1 MTVSGSAGSL
11 AAAIAARLAV
21 WGDERVAERLW
32 ARDGSL
38 WAASGKEPGEV
49 ARWLGWLD
57 LPSAMHARVAELD
70 RLAHD
75 VRADGYLRAAVL
87 GMGGSSLAPELF
99 SRVFGDALGGPTQ
112 ANPGMELRILDST
125 HPDAV
130 RGFREWAES
139 GRTIFCVSSKSGST
153 TEPNAFHAAMSTHAP
168 ALDFIA
174 ITDPATELGELAR
187 SQGFR
192 AIIEGPPDVG
202 GRYSALSVF
211 GLVPAALHGVDL
223 EALLSHALAMADACR
238 RPAAEN
244 PGLQLGAAIGQ
255 AALAGR
261 DKLTILTSLRLASLG
276 DWIEQL
282 VAESTGKAG
291 RGIIPVVGEPIGD
304 AAAYGPDRQFVF
316 ITTADDP
323 DPGWGRL
330 AAELQELGHP
340 GLHLELPEPLHVGA
354 EFVRWELAT
363 AAAGMILEIDP
374 FDQPDVQEAKDAT
387 RALLDVYRRDGA
399 LPQPAPLVAEPG
411 IAAYA
416 DAAALGDT
424 PVNVDGALSAL
435 LATAR
440 AGDYFALLAY
450 LPADP
455 ATVELLQSLRGFVR
469 DRTGMAATLGFGPRF
484 LHSTGQLHKG
494 GPDTGLFLQITA
506 EPRRDLPIPGWQES
520 FGTLIAAQAAGD
532 LAALQRR
539 GRRVLRLHLADP
551 AVGLTRLEAM
561 MHETLGEPARA

>member
-1 MTVSGSAGSL
+1 MSGAGSAQL
-11 AAAIAARLAV
+11 ASAVAARLAG
-21 WGDERVAERLW
+21 WSDERVAERLW

-38 WAASGKEPGEV
+38 WAAAGKRPEEV
-49 ARWLGWLD
+49 AAWLGWLE
-57 LPSAMHARVAELD
+57 LPAVMRGQIGELERIARE
-70 RLAHD
+70 
-75 VRADGYLRAAVL
+75 VRADGYARAAVL

-99 SRVFGDALGGPTQ
+99 GRVFGDAMGAPP
-112 ANPGMELRILDST
+112 PGSDGLELRILDST

-153 TEPNAFHAAMSTHAP
+153 TEPNAFHAAMSAHAP

-174 ITDPATELGELAR
+174 ITDPGTVLADLAR

-192 AIIEGPPDVG
+192 AIVEGPPDVG

-211 GLVPAALHGVDL
+211 GLLPAALHGVDL
-223 EALLSHALAMADACR
+223 GDLLSRAMQMADACR

-244 PGLQLGAAIGQ
+244 PGLRLGAAIGE

-261 DKLTILTSLRLASLG
+261 DKLTILTSPRLASLG

-291 RGIIPVVGEPIGD
+291 RGIVPVVGEPIGSVD
-304 AAAYGPDRQFVF
+304 DYGADRQFVF
-316 ITTADDP
+316 ITLADDT
-323 DPGWGRL
+323 DPTWLRL
-330 AAELQELGHP
+330 AGELEALGHP
-340 GLHLELPEPLHVGA
+340 GIHVELADPLEIGA
-354 EFVRWELAT
+354 EFVRWEVAT
-363 AAAGMILEIDP
+363 AAAGILLGIDP
-374 FDQPDVQEAKDAT
+374 FDQPNVQEAKDAT
-387 RALLDVYRRDGA
+387 SALLDAYRRDGA

-411 IAAYA
+411 IAAYGEP
-416 DAAALGDT
+416 AALGDD
-424 PVNVDGALSAL
+424 PVTVDGALRAL
-435 LATAR
+435 LGSGSD
-440 AGDYFALLAY
+440 GDYFALLAY

-455 ATVELLQSLRGFVR
+455 ATVERLQRMRALVR
-469 DRTGMAATLGFGPRF
+469 DTAGLATTLGFGPRF

-494 GPDTGLFLQITA
+494 GPPSGVFLQLTG
-506 EPRRDLPIPGWQES
+506 EPRRDLPIPGWPES
-520 FGTLIAAQAAGD
+520 FATLIAAQAAGD

-551 AVGLTRLEAM
+551 AAGLVRLEAM
-561 MHETLGEPARA
+561 MHEALGAQVRA